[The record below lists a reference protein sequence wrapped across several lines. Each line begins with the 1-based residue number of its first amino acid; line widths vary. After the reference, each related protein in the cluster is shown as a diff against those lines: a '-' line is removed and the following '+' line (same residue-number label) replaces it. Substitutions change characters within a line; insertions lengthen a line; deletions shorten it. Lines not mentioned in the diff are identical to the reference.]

1 MNIIDFEN
9 VNIGYD
15 YRYLV
20 LKEINLKIK
29 EGEHWVIL
37 GANGSGK
44 STLLKLLSNDLYPNT
59 HYKFKKKIFDQEK
72 WDIFELKKQLGIVS
86 NEIQNEFV
94 YNARFNTA
102 YEIVRSGFYASLG
115 KKNHHIYSKEENK
128 KTDEIFDFLNISKLK
143 EKKSSQMSTG
153 ELRKCLIARALI
165 HKPKALLLDE
175 PTTGLDIKAQRN
187 FLKLIR
193 KLTSSMSIIII
204 THHIEEI
211 IEEISHVALIA
222 ENRIYEQ
229 GEKEDI
235 ITSENISKVFDLD
248 IELDK
253 KDGKYF
259 ISHIKE
265 D

>member
-29 EGEHWVIL
+29 EQENWVIL

-59 HYKFKKKIFDQEK
+59 HYKYKKKIFGQEK

-86 NEIQNEFV
+86 NEIQNDFF
-94 YNARFNTA
+94 YNAKFASA
-102 YEIVRSGFYASLG
+102 YEIVRSGFYSSLG
-115 KKNHHIYSKEENK
+115 KKNHHNYSNEENLR
-128 KTDEIFDFLNISKLK
+128 TDEIFDFLDINELK

-175 PTTGLDIKAQRN
+175 PTTGLDIKAQRS
-187 FLKLIR
+187 FLKLIK

-211 IEEISHVALIA
+211 IEEITHVALIA
-222 ENRIYEQ
+222 ESRIYLQ
-229 GEKEDI
+229 GKKDDI
-235 ITSENISKVFDLD
+235 ISSKNISKVFDLD
-248 IELDK
+248 ITIEK
-253 KDGKYF
+253 KGDKYF
-259 ISHIKE
+259 ISN
-265 D
+265 

>member
-1 MNIIDFEN
+1 MNIIEFEN

-29 EGEHWVIL
+29 EGEHWLIL

-59 HYKFKKKIFDQEK
+59 HYKFKKKILDQEK
-72 WDIFELKKQLGIVS
+72 WDIFELKKQLGIVT
-86 NEIQNEFV
+86 NEIQNEFI
-94 YNARFNTA
+94 YSARNASA

-115 KKNHHIYSKEENK
+115 KMDHHVYTEEENK
-128 KTDEIFDFLNISKLK
+128 KTDEIFDYLNINDLK
-143 EKKSSQMSTG
+143 EKKSSEMSTG
-153 ELRKCLIARALI
+153 QLRKCLIARALI

-175 PTTGLDIKAQRN
+175 PTNGLDIKAQRN
-187 FLKLIR
+187 FLKLIK

-222 ENRIYEQ
+222 ENRIYLQ
-229 GEKEDI
+229 GKKEKLM
-235 ITSENISKVFDLD
+235 TSENISKVFDLN
-248 IELDK
+248 IELEQK
-253 KDGKYF
+253 NGRYF
-259 ISHIKE
+259 ISDIKE